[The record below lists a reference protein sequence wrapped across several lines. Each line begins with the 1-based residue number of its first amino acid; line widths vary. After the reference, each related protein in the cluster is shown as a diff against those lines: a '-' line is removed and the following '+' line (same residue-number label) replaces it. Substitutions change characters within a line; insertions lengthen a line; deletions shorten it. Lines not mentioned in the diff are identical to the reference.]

1 MQKLYLYLLAE
12 NYLIVIMFCNK
23 IRRQNMSVLLV
34 NRCGQRKITLLTT
47 RVIQAFFKVK
57 FLLCFIMFDL

>member
-1 MQKLYLYLLAE
+1 
-12 NYLIVIMFCNK
+12 
-23 IRRQNMSVLLV
+23 MSLLLV

-47 RVIQAFFKVK
+47 SVIQTVFKVK